1 MVNMKQVSRLLIS
14 AGFVVCLCSGLSFS
28 QTLADAAKQAQAKK
42 KTQTATGHVYT
53 NDNIEFHSAPAEPAP
68 AKTGDAAADTATN
81 PDGTPKTDAN
91 ADGTAKADSAD
102 AAKAAAEE
110 KAKAADAIKEKY
122 AKQQSDIELLKRE
135 LDVLQRENHIRAAVF
150 YSDAGSR
157 LRDPAA
163 YAAADQKYQADIAA
177 KQKAIADG
185 QANLEKIR
193 EEARRAGVPLS

>member
-1 MVNMKQVSRLLIS
+1 MKQLSRLLVS

-28 QTLADAAKQAQAKK
+28 QTLADSARQAQAKK

-68 AKTGDAAADTATN
+68 AKTGDAAASADAAT
-81 PDGTPKTDAN
+81 N
-91 ADGTAKADSAD
+91 ADGTAKPDAAD

-110 KAKAADAIKEKY
+110 KAKAADAIKEKF

-150 YSDAGSR
+150 YADAGSR
-157 LRDPAA
+157 LRDPGA

-185 QANLEKIR
+185 QANLDKIR

>member
-1 MVNMKQVSRLLIS
+1 MKQLSRLLIS
-14 AGFVVCLCSGLSFS
+14 AGFVVCLCSGFSFS
-28 QTLADAAKQAQAKK
+28 QTLADAARQAQAKK

-53 NDNIEFHSAPAEPAP
+53 NDNVEFHSAPAEPAP
-68 AKTGDAAADTATN
+68 AKTGDAAPDAATN
-81 PDGTPKTDAN
+81 PDGA
-91 ADGTAKADSAD
+91 AKADSPD
-102 AAKAAAEE
+102 AAKADADE

-122 AKQQSDIELLKRE
+122 AKQQTDIELLKRE
-135 LDVLQRENHIRAAVF
+135 LEVLQRENHIRAAVF

-157 LRDPAA
+157 LRDPGA

-185 QANLEKIR
+185 QANLDKIR

>member
-1 MVNMKQVSRLLIS
+1 MKQFSRLLIS

-28 QTLADAAKQAQAKK
+28 QTLADAARQAQAKK

-53 NDNIEFHSAPAEPAP
+53 NDNVEFHSAPAEPAP
-68 AKTGDAAADTATN
+68 AKTGDAAPDAATN
-81 PDGTPKTDAN
+81 PDDTAKAGSKADSPDAAN
-91 ADGTAKADSAD
+91 ADAD
-102 AAKAAAEE
+102 A
-110 KAKAADAIKEKY
+110 KAKAADEIKQKY

-135 LDVLQRENHIRAAVF
+135 LEVLQRENHIRAAVF

-157 LRDPAA
+157 LRDPGA

-185 QANLEKIR
+185 QANLDKIR